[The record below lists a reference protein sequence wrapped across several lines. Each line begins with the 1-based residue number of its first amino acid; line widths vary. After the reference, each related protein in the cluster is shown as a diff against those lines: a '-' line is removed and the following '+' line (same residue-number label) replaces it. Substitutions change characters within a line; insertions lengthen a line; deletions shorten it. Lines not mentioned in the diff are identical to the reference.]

1 MAERAVD
8 KASGTRA
15 SSGSGPCTPRSERDD
30 AVGPLRIT
38 ECDCRGI
45 TLRVAGEIDLNSH
58 GDWEQALRRV
68 TNQGN
73 EGQLDLA
80 ELTFIDVRG
89 VTLLV
94 DIARGLSDGHRIVV
108 NNAPPGLQRVLRV
121 LWPDGVPAIVVK
133 GEQ

>member
-8 KASGTRA
+8 KSSGTRE
-15 SSGSGPCTPRSERDD
+15 SSGSGPNAPRFERGDG
-30 AVGPLRIT
+30 ARPLRFVQS
-38 ECDCRGI
+38 DCRG
-45 TLRVAGEIDLNSH
+45 TRLQVAGEIDLNSH

-68 TNQGN
+68 TSQSD
-73 EGQLDLA
+73 EVQLDLA

-94 DIARGLSDGHRIVV
+94 DIVRDLGDGHRIVV
-108 NNAPPGLQRVLRV
+108 NSAPPGLRRVMQV
-121 LWPDGVPAIVVK
+121 LWPDGVDAIEIK